1 MIKAEELKDLFVLF
15 PTGVTVVT
23 AIDSGGTPTGLTAGS
38 FAGVSL
44 DPPLMGLSI
53 KNTSRTLTAIR
64 AQGSFGVHI
73 LGDWQADVAGQFG
86 REAGTDKFAGV
97 PYQIDHRGVPC
108 LEGCLRSITCDLEE
122 EFQGGDHSIVL
133 GRIVELNSTGLDR
146 ATGNPLVFFDRRFHS
161 LGAGIVPAG

>member
-53 KNTSRTLTAIR
+53 NNTSRTLAAIR

-86 REAGTDKFAGV
+86 REATDKFAGV
-97 PYQIDHRGVPC
+97 AYQIDRRGVPC
-108 LEGCLRSITCDLEE
+108 LEGCLRSVTCDLEE
-122 EFQGGDHSIVL
+122 EFHGGNHSIVL
-133 GRIVELNSTGLDR
+133 GRIIELNSAALDR
-146 ATGNPLVFFDRRFHS
+146 AAGNPLVFFDRWFHHI
-161 LGAGIVPAG
+161 GARIGPIG